1 MQRNQEREIADGSK
15 NDEEK
20 SLNISDLED
29 SEEHKGQTCDEPI
42 QQSKWAHDL
51 DILNEAEISEE

>member
-42 QQSKWAHDL
+42 Q
-51 DILNEAEISEE
+51 